1 MGSYK
6 KNFRLTEKHLG
17 FKLLRV
23 FLKREKIMF
32 TKICFWI
39 MVIGGLNWG
48 LVGLMDLNLVAL
60 LFGSISYLARIVYVL
75 VALASIWV
83 ALVEVGLVPRK

>member
-1 MGSYK
+1 
-6 KNFRLTEKHLG
+6 
-17 FKLLRV
+17 
-23 FLKREKIMF
+23 MF